1 MQLQVSLP
9 AFMAWFVVRQRG
21 ADAARGMQQAMAQ
34 SSNTCTHACS
44 ARLLQNIPN
53 SRLNDNQQEQQGQS
67 ACTAVLREGVSNS
80 SIGNAHYGYERART
94 RGRRVLAG
102 FTRTARRSCSGACS
116 LQRASAST
124 QQHKCA
130 CSSVSSLH
138 RRLAR
143 HNRRRRAP
151 APAHAHA
158 HGT

>member
-21 ADAARGMQQAMAQ
+21 ADAARGMQQGMAQ

-44 ARLLQNIPN
+44 ACLLQNIPN

-102 FTRTARRSCSGACS
+102 FTYAARRSCSGACS
-116 LQRASAST
+116 LQRASSST
-124 QQHKCA
+124 QQHTCVY
-130 CSSVSSLH
+130 SSVCSLH
-138 RRLAR
+138 RRRLAR
-143 HNRRRRAP
+143 DNRGRRAR
-151 APAHAHA
+151 ASAG
-158 HGT
+158 GT